1 MSSEPPR
8 EDRPLQD
15 HPIAEPE
22 SFKDHSAPD
31 EHHEAGDRP
40 TYFPETPKEKLKHAL
55 FGAPRNLQDPRVFHS
70 ISLIAFLA
78 WVGLGA
84 DGLSSSAYGPDES
97 FRALGTHTY
106 LAIGLAF
113 ATAFTVFIISYAYSR
128 VIEHFP
134 YGGGGY
140 VVATR
145 LLGPKFGVVSGSA
158 LLVDYVLT
166 IAVSIASGA
175 DQVFSVLPHE
185 WLHYKL
191 VVVCVVIGIL
201 TMLNL
206 RGVKESVKILMPIFL
221 VFLLMHA
228 ILIIGGISTHAMEAG
243 PVVHEIRTGFSSGLS
258 TLGFMGLFLIF
269 VRAYSMGAG
278 TYTGIEAV
286 SNGLQIMRE
295 PKVETGK
302 KTMLLMA
309 ISLAVTAGGIL
320 VCYLLFHVMPKR
332 GMTMNAVLLENFAS
346 TWQIAGFHIGKW
358 FIIITLGS
366 EALLLFVAAQAGFI
380 DGPRVMAN
388 MAADSWMPHRFNSL
402 SDRLTMQ
409 NGVLI
414 ICVASILTLIYTGG
428 DTSTLVLMYSINV
441 FLTFSL
447 SETGMVRYWFMHRK
461 KYPDWYRK
469 ITIHIIGLTLCV
481 SILVV
486 NILEKFTEGGWITLL
501 ITSGLIGLCFFI
513 KKHYL
518 GVKDHLKRL
527 DDVLNDIPTSSGGV
541 IPELDRTKPTAVIL
555 VGGYGGL
562 GIHTLLNIIKLFPNL
577 FKNFIFLS
585 VGVVDSVKL
594 KGVEEVNEMSA
605 ETEQGLKQYAELTQ
619 RLGFAATYRQ
629 SVGTEVVSEA
639 ERLCNKIAKEYPR
652 AVFFCSKLVFEREKW
667 YQRLLH
673 NETAAQIQRRLQF
686 DGLTVMVMPVRVY
699 DTQTGSAFAN
709 LAQ

>member
-1 MSSEPPR
+1 MTDPNS
-8 EDRPLQD
+8 EDRSTLGGSTD
-15 HPIAEPE
+15 
-22 SFKDHSAPD
+22 S
-31 EHHEAGDRP
+31 GDRADEP
-40 TYFPETPKEKLKHAL
+40 GVRRDSGFTRAKHAL
-55 FGAPRNLQDPRVFHS
+55 FGAPRNLRDPHVFHS

-106 LAIGLAF
+106 LAVGLAL

-175 DQVFSVLPHE
+175 DQVFSVLPRE
-185 WLHYKL
+185 YFHYKL
-191 VVVCVVIGIL
+191 FVVCGVILFL
-201 TMLNL
+201 TLLNL
-206 RGVKESVKILMPIFL
+206 RGVKESVKVLTPIFL
-221 VFLLMHA
+221 LFLLMHA
-228 ILIIGGISTHAMEAG
+228 ILIIGGIGTRATEIT
-243 PVVHEIRTGFSSGLS
+243 PVVHEVGHGFKMGFAV
-258 TLGFMGLFLIF
+258 LGFAGLLRIF

-286 SNGLQIMRE
+286 SNGLSIMRE
-295 PKVETGK
+295 PKIQTGK
-302 KTMLLMA
+302 RTMLLMA
-309 ISLAVTAGGIL
+309 ISLAITAGGIMVL
-320 VCYLLFHVMPKR
+320 YLLFHVVPSEGK
-332 GMTMNAVLLENFAS
+332 TMNAVLLENFAA
-346 TWQIAGFHIGKW
+346 TWTLAGMPIGKW
-358 FIIITLGS
+358 FIVVTLGS
-366 EALLLFVAAQAGFI
+366 EAALLFVAAQAGFI

-388 MAADSWMPHRFNSL
+388 MANDSWMPHRFNSL

-447 SETGMVRYWFMHRK
+447 SETGMVRYWFQNRRK
-461 KYPDWYRK
+461 YKDWYRK
-469 ITIHIIGLTLCV
+469 IVIHLIGLTLCL

-501 ITSGLIGLCFFI
+501 ITSALIGLCLLI

-518 GVKDHLKRL
+518 TVKRHLTRL
-527 DDVLNDIPTSSGGV
+527 DEVLDNIPTTEQLS
-541 IPELDRTKPTAVIL
+541 IPQLDRSQPTAVIM

-562 GIHTLLNIIKLFPNL
+562 GIHTLLNIIKLFPKH
-577 FKNFIFLS
+577 FKNFIFVS
-585 VGVVDSVKL
+585 VGVLDSVKL
-594 KGVEEVNEMSA
+594 KGAEEVEVMRE
-605 ETEQGLKQYAELTQ
+605 ETAQSLQRYVDLTQ
-619 RLGFAATYRQ
+619 RLGIASAYEV
-629 SVGTEVVSEA
+629 SIGTEVVSEA
-639 ERLCNKIAKEYPR
+639 EKVCNHVARAYPR
-652 AVFFCSKLVFEREKW
+652 AVFFASKLVFQKERW

-673 NETAAQIQRRLQF
+673 NETAYQIQRRLQF
-686 DGLTVMVMPVRVY
+686 DGHTVMVLPVRVY
-699 DTQTGSAFAN
+699 DVDK
-709 LAQ
+709 

>member
-1 MSSEPPR
+1 MATVPPKEETSTFVDSSTGSTADSTEPPGSSQ
-8 EDRPLQD
+8 EPL
-15 HPIAEPE
+15 P
-22 SFKDHSAPD
+22 S
-31 EHHEAGDRP
+31 RL
-40 TYFPETPKEKLKHAL
+40 TRLKHTL
-55 FGAPRNLQDPRVFHS
+55 FGAPRNLRDPQVFHS

-97 FRALGTHTY
+97 FRALGNYTY
-106 LAIGLAF
+106 LAVGLAL

-145 LLGPKFGVVSGSA
+145 LLGPKFGVISGSA

-175 DQVFSVLPHE
+175 DQVFSVLPREVHQ
-185 WLHYKL
+185 YKL
-191 VVVCVVIGIL
+191 LVVCGVIIIL
-201 TMLNL
+201 TLLNL
-206 RGVKESVKILMPIFL
+206 RGVKESVKILTPIFL

-228 ILIIGGISTHAMEAG
+228 ILIIGGITSHASQAI
-243 PVVHEIRTGFSSGLS
+243 PLAHEVKHGFQTGLA
-258 TLGFMGLFLIF
+258 TLGIMVMIKIF

-286 SNGLQIMRE
+286 SNGLSIMRE

-309 ISLAVTAGGIL
+309 ISLAVTAGGIMI
-320 VCYLLFHVMPKR
+320 CYLLFKVLPAEGK
-332 GMTMNAVLLENFAS
+332 TMNAVLLENFAA
-346 TWQIAGFHIGKW
+346 TWTLGGMPIGKW
-358 FIIITLGS
+358 FIVVTLGS

-409 NGVLI
+409 NGVII
-414 ICVASILTLIYTGG
+414 ICVASIMTLLYTGG

-447 SETGMVRYWFMHRK
+447 SETGMVRYWFQNRH

-469 ITIHIIGLTLCV
+469 IVIHIIGLILCL
-481 SILVV
+481 SILTV

-501 ITSGLIGLCFFI
+501 ITSALIGLCLFI

-518 GVKDHLKRL
+518 QVKDHLKRL
-527 DDVLNDIPTSSGGV
+527 DEILDNIPTINHGEAPV
-541 IPELDRTKPTAVIL
+541 LDRQKPTGVLL

-562 GIHTLLNIIKLFPNL
+562 GIHTLLNIIKLFPNH
-577 FKNFIFLS
+577 FKNFIFVS
-585 VGVVDSVKL
+585 IGVLESASL
-594 KGVEEVNEMSA
+594 KGVEEVNQMQH
-605 ETEQGLKQYAELTQ
+605 ETEGSLKRYVELTQ
-619 RLGFAATYRQ
+619 RLGFAADFKI
-629 SVGTEVVSEA
+629 SIGTEVVSEA
-639 ERLCNKIAKEYPR
+639 QRICNQIAREYPR
-652 AVFFCSKLVFEREKW
+652 AVFFASKLVFQKEKW

-673 NETAAQIQRRLQF
+673 NETANQIQRRLQF
-686 DGLTVMVMPVRVY
+686 DGHTVMVLPVRVY
-699 DTQTGSAFAN
+699 SGVGEE
-709 LAQ
+709 